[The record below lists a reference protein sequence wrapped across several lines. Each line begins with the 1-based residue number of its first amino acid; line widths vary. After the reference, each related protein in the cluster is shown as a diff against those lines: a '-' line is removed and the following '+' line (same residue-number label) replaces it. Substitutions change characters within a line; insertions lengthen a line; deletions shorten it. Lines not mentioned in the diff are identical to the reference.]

1 MQSTIITRG
10 IDASGGIRDYIMER
24 IDAVL
29 VHAKDSIQF
38 ITVRLTDQ
46 NGPKGGVDKRCQ
58 VHLKP
63 MGLPTV
69 VVSDVSASV
78 SDAVDRAM
86 QRAEKAVKRVL
97 DRANTIQPVNVPVLR
112 RIGI

>member
-24 IDAVL
+24 MEAALI
-29 VHAKDSIQF
+29 HAKDSIQY
-38 ITVRLTDQ
+38 ITVRLSDQ

-63 MGLPTV
+63 KGLPTV

-78 SDAVDRAM
+78 SDAVDRAL

-97 DRANTIQPVNVPVLR
+97 ERANAVQPINVPVLR
-112 RIGI
+112 RIAI